1 MITGTYD
8 LIADPSW
15 ALLQFQEVRL
25 ECDTTL
31 GPVTINLPLI
41 STLAISTNLKLF
53 IVDAAKNA
61 SVNNI
66 TINADFP
73 NIFNNS
79 TTNTLILDVNS
90 ESVEIQNVTNNIWLA
105 NLSAASSSGAILT
118 NQSLFGDGTGIDP
131 LGVNIEVT
139 NIYYVDPA
147 NTNIYTPTGSVIL
160 PFFTITDAVNQAIT
174 DGHANTN
181 PAYIVLTG
189 NITENVDLSQG
200 GIWLTSAYG
209 TGTHGAPN
217 LTGRIRISGNS
228 SSIVKNHFSISN
240 LRIIAPEDE
249 PGIYLTGIEGT
260 KLFMSNLW
268 IDASGA
274 TGTCCTIDNT
284 SPRTTMHMNTAHLTH
299 FGTGDVYCIDCI
311 TGTTTMTDI
320 ETSGNVQ
327 VAAVRAGATL
337 ALDSSEIDANNNAA
351 IEVYGGTLTVT
362 RSLLTNI
369 QADGN
374 GVALN
379 DAGSVLII
387 GETAISVPVSGTGKA
402 IYGVAGTFC
411 FYQYLTFINPT
422 NPAAPANNTKSL
434 DVTALPLETTLVV

>member
-53 IVDAAKNA
+53 IVDATSNA
-61 SVNNI
+61 NANNI
-66 TINADFP
+66 TINSDGTD
-73 NIFNNS
+73 IFNDS
-79 TTNTLILDVNS
+79 TTNTLILNVDS
-90 ESVEIQNVTNNIWLA
+90 ESVEIQNVTRNVWLA
-105 NLSAASSSGAILT
+105 NLSASSSSAAIST
-118 NQSLFGDGTGIDP
+118 NESLIGFGTVLNP

-147 NTNIYTPTGSVIL
+147 NTNTYTPTGSVIL
-160 PFFTITDAVNQAIT
+160 PFFTITDAVNKAIT
-174 DGHANTN
+174 DGHDDTN

-189 NITENVDLSQG
+189 NITENVDLFQG

-209 TGTHGAPN
+209 TGTHGSPN
-217 LTGRIRISGNS
+217 LTGKIRISGNAATTFE
-228 SSIVKNHFSISN
+228 NHFSISN
-240 LRIIAPEDE
+240 LRIIAPTNE
-249 PGIYLTGIEGT
+249 PGIVLTGSNGT

-268 IDASGA
+268 IDASGT
-274 TGTCCTIDNT
+274 TGTCCTIDN
-284 SPRTTMHMNTAHLTH
+284 SNPRSTMHMNTAHLTH
-299 FGTGDVYCIDCI
+299 SGTGDVYCIDCI

-337 ALDSSEIDANNNAA
+337 ALDSSEIDGDNNAA

-362 RSLLTNI
+362 RSLLTNA
-369 QADGN
+369 QADGH

-379 DAGSVLII
+379 DPGSVLII

-411 FYQYLTFINPT
+411 FYQYLTFINPI
-422 NPAAPANNTKSL
+422 NPAAVANNTKSL
-434 DVTALPLETTLVV
+434 DVTALPLETALIV